1 MKSFMPDLFY
11 MSFKAV
17 STITF
22 VAKAET
28 NSAANAVVAYISL
41 LAPLMA
47 QLDFC
52 FLQHEW
58 PEGSLV
64 ISYFIKWWVFPIASF
79 QLWTACFSDC
89 GAKSEDRSHIPLF
102 KGSLSLT
109 MGMIPR
115 GKSGQIMMNL
125 QCLVCVMQ
133 KLEMMMT
140 LWWQVGMH
148 P

>member
-47 QLDFC
+47 QLDSC

-64 ISYFIKWWVFPIASF
+64 ISYFIK
-79 QLWTACFSDC
+79 
-89 GAKSEDRSHIPLF
+89 
-102 KGSLSLT
+102 
-109 MGMIPR
+109 
-115 GKSGQIMMNL
+115 
-125 QCLVCVMQ
+125 
-133 KLEMMMT
+133 
-140 LWWQVGMH
+140 
-148 P
+148 